1 MEQQSNKKGFF
12 ATLFSPLTAT
22 LDFIQKYLKAIIFLL
37 ILLLLFAA
45 AQKETAIKPNLMEIT
60 LKGTILDAKGVQVI
74 HNLSKNPDYRVG
86 KGLNRSARAYYY
98 RVAREKKCILTN
110 PYPSLLTNDLTVTAA
125 YPVYDAAKK
134 LRYIVCID
142 IALHDLLKIAQET
155 SLESVFH
162 YVSKISYTFFS
173 AALFFVAFLL
183 FFHGMQS
190 VFLYGF
196 SIEKLEIKQMFEA
209 TILITLSLAIF
220 DLVKTIFEEEV
231 LGHHLGK
238 NKDIHRTMI
247 RFLGSI
253 IIALSIEALMLVFKF
268 AIMSPDKIKYAVLLI
283 AGVAVLL
290 FGLAFYLKSTELR
303 AKDDRE

>member
-1 MEQQSNKKGFF
+1 MVPDEIKKFSEIRAKARAYLCYLLNRTIPNYLPEPDLDIIVRGLKNIEKELPKFQSIYV
-12 ATLFSPLTAT
+12 
-22 LDFIQKYLKAIIFLL
+22 LDS
-37 ILLLLFAA
+37 
-45 AQKETAIKPNLMEIT
+45 
-60 LKGTILDAKGVQVI
+60 KGVQVI
-74 HNLSKNPDYRVG
+74 HNLSRNPEYRVG
-86 KGLNRSARAYYY
+86 KGVNRSARAYYY

-125 YPVYDAAKK
+125 YPVYDANKK

-162 YVSKISYTFFS
+162 YVSKTSYTLFS
-173 AALFFVAFLL
+173 GALFFVAFLL
-183 FFHGMQS
+183 FFHGMM
-190 VFLYGF
+190 
-196 SIEKLEIKQMFEA
+196 SILTFGISFEKLEIKQMFEA

-253 IIALSIEALMLVFKF
+253 VIALSIEALMLVFKF
-268 AIMSPDKIKYAVLLI
+268 AIMSPDKIKYAVMLI
-283 AGVAVLL
+283 GAISVLMV
-290 FGLAFYLKSTELR
+290 GLAYYLKSTES
-303 AKDDRE
+303 REGRGED

>member
-1 MEQQSNKKGFF
+1 MIPDDIKKFSEIRPKARAYLCYLLNRTIPNYLPDPDLDIIIRGLKNIEKELPKFQSIYV
-12 ATLFSPLTAT
+12 
-22 LDFIQKYLKAIIFLL
+22 LD
-37 ILLLLFAA
+37 
-45 AQKETAIKPNLMEIT
+45 
-60 LKGTILDAKGVQVI
+60 GKGVQVI
-74 HNLSKNPDYRVG
+74 HNLSRNPDYRIG
-86 KGLNRSARAYYY
+86 KGINRSARAYYY
-98 RVAREKKCILTN
+98 RVAREKRCILTN

-125 YPVYDAAKK
+125 YPVYDANKK

-142 IALHDLLKIAQET
+142 IALKDLLEIAQET

-162 YVSKISYTFFS
+162 IVSKVSYTLFS
-173 AALFFVAFLL
+173 AALLMVAFLL
-183 FFHGMQS
+183 FFHGMLS
-190 VFLYGF
+190 VFAHGL
-196 SIEKLEIKQMFEA
+196 SVEDLEIKQMFEA

-253 IIALSIEALMLVFKF
+253 VIALSIEALMLVFKF

-283 AGVAVLL
+283 GAVSLLL
-290 FGLAFYLKSTELR
+290 FGLSFYLKSTES
-303 AKDDRE
+303 RENRNED

>member
-1 MEQQSNKKGFF
+1 MVPEEIKKFSDIRAKARAYLCYLLNRTIPNYLPNPELDIIVRGLKNIEKELPKFQS
-12 ATLFSPLTAT
+12 
-22 LDFIQKYLKAIIFLL
+22 IYV
-37 ILLLLFAA
+37 
-45 AQKETAIKPNLMEIT
+45 
-60 LKGTILDAKGVQVI
+60 LDAKGVQVI
-74 HNLSKNPDYRVG
+74 HNLSRNPEYRVG

-125 YPVYDAAKK
+125 YPVYDANKK

-142 IALHDLLKIAQET
+142 IALHDLLKITQET

-162 YVSKISYTFFS
+162 YMSKISYTLFS

-183 FFHGMQS
+183 FFHGLQS
-190 VFLYGF
+190 IFLYGF

-253 IIALSIEALMLVFKF
+253 VIALSIEALMLVFKF
-268 AIMSPDKIKYAVLLI
+268 AIMSPEKIKYAVMLI
-283 AGVAVLL
+283 GGVAILL
-290 FGLAFYLKSTELR
+290 GGLAFYLKSTELR
-303 AKDDRE
+303 ARQGDDD

>member
-1 MEQQSNKKGFF
+1 MVPDEIKKFSEIRAKARAYLCYLLNRTIPNYLPEPDLDIIVRGLKNIEKELPKFQSIYVLDSKG
-12 ATLFSPLTAT
+12 
-22 LDFIQKYLKAIIFLL
+22 I
-37 ILLLLFAA
+37 
-45 AQKETAIKPNLMEIT
+45 
-60 LKGTILDAKGVQVI
+60 QVI
-74 HNLSKNPDYRVG
+74 HNLSRNPEYRVG
-86 KGLNRSARAYYY
+86 KGVNRSARAYYY

-125 YPVYDAAKK
+125 YPVYDANKK

-162 YVSKISYTFFS
+162 YVSKTSYTLFS
-173 AALFFVAFLL
+173 GALFFVAFLL
-183 FFHGMQS
+183 FFHGMM
-190 VFLYGF
+190 
-196 SIEKLEIKQMFEA
+196 SILTFGISFEKLEIKQMFEA

-253 IIALSIEALMLVFKF
+253 VIALSIEALMLVFKF
-268 AIMSPDKIKYAVLLI
+268 AIMSPDKIKYAVMLI
-283 AGVAVLL
+283 GAISILMV
-290 FGLAFYLKSTELR
+290 GLAYYLKSTES
-303 AKDDRE
+303 REGRGED